1 MADWQALYAQYSRNL
16 RAEEQARRN
25 AGRPGIFN
33 GLVLNFSRNGAGPA
47 PRRNNGAGPAPRRNN
62 GAGPAPRRNVPVTV
76 ARLSRNNASNM
87 ISAKN
92 FNNGNI
98 VYGIKRSRTGNAA
111 NYFTPKTIAVLM
123 RLGLRTNTRSNNQ
136 LRAVV
141 NQMPNNQVIAAVNQ
155 ILANRTTSNFPMPK
169 MIQGVSFG
177 RFTTRKHLINT
188 ERALTKNN
196 IFKSRVEIVNP
207 VTVPVNSQQLA
218 PAPAPN
224 YNGPYVEYY

>member
-1 MADWQALYAQYSRNL
+1 MLLSSMADWQALYAQYSRNL
-16 RAEEQARRN
+16 RAEQQARRN

-33 GLVLNFSRNGAGPA
+33 GLVFNFSRNNGGGPA
-47 PRRNNGAGPAPRRNN
+47 PRRNI
-62 GAGPAPRRNVPVTV
+62 PVTV
-76 ARLSRNNASNM
+76 ARLPRNNASNM

-196 IFKSRVEIVNP
+196 IFKSRVEIINP

>member
-1 MADWQALYAQYSRNL
+1 MADWNAISARYRINTRPVVNPFGGPAVS
-16 RAEEQARRN
+16 RRN
-25 AGRPGIFN
+25 GISQANLNRIGRSMGF
-33 GLVLNFSRNGAGPA
+33 
-47 PRRNNGAGPAPRRNN
+47 RRNNGAGPAPRRNN
-62 GAGPAPRRNVPVTV
+62 GAGPAPRRNIPVRV

-98 VYGIKRSRTGNAA
+98 VYGIKRSRNGNAA

-123 RLGLRTNTRSNNQ
+123 RLGLRTNMRPNNQ
-136 LRAVV
+136 LRTVV

-155 ILANRTTSNFPMPK
+155 ILANRTTLNFPMPHL
-169 MIQGVSFG
+169 IQNQWFG
-177 RFTTRKHLINT
+177 RFKPRKHLINT

-218 PAPAPN
+218 PAPAPS